1 MHRERGKVVRF
12 IQEWGYCV
20 PPGMEEEHQ
29 SWVQA
34 NEEALGAAAPRG
46 TRLLGIY
53 SNVFSSEKN
62 AGFYRLFVQLDSYA
76 AMDTLAAAMK
86 DASSD
91 FGRLVREHS
100 RFWDPD
106 YSAPFSNA
114 LHKAVVDATIFD
126 PPGT

>member
-1 MHRERGKVVRF
+1 
-12 IQEWGYCV
+12 
-20 PPGMEEEHQ
+20 MEEEHQ

-34 NEEALGAAAPRG
+34 NEEAFGAAAPPG
-46 TRLLGIY
+46 VSILGIY

-76 AMDTLAAAMK
+76 AMDTLASATK

-106 YSAPFSNA
+106 YSAPFSNG
-114 LHKAVVDATIFD
+114 LHKAVADATIFD
-126 PPGT
+126 PPGS

>member
-1 MHRERGKVVRF
+1 MRF
-12 IQEWGYCV
+12 VQEWGYSV

-34 NEEALGAAAPRG
+34 NEEAMGAAAPRG
-46 TRLLGIY
+46 TRLLGFY
-53 SNVFSSEKN
+53 SNVFSSEKS
-62 AGFYRLFVQLDSYA
+62 AGFYRLFVELDSYA
-76 AMDTLAAAMK
+76 AMDAMASAMK

-106 YSAPFSNA
+106 YSAPFSNG
-114 LHKAVVDATIFD
+114 LHKAVVDASIFD
-126 PPGT
+126 PPGA